1 METAGE
7 STPSPWSLP
16 FSHRC
21 AEVRG
26 ETAISDEVCG
36 EIAISDEILLR
47 ASSGEHDLVRDRIR
61 VRVRV
66 TLLRGRV
73 RGRVRVSYG

>member
-7 STPSPWSLP
+7 SAPSPWSLP

-21 AEVRG
+21 ADVHG

-36 EIAISDEILLR
+36 EIAISDEVLLR
-47 ASSGEHDLVRDRIR
+47 ASSGEHDLVRDTIRVRIR
-61 VRVRV
+61 V
-66 TLLRGRV
+66 TFLSG
-73 RGRVRVSYG
+73 